1 MATFHEMEEAGRKVV
16 RCFVKGAPDV
26 LLARSSQVRDAD
38 GAARPAAD
46 VRDLVLAEN
55 DRLAGEGLRVLAVAS
70 RDLDPGG
77 FRAEGSLLDEV
88 QGLTLLALVG
98 IVDPPR
104 KEARDAIA
112 LCKEAGIRVRMI
124 TGDHATTAAA
134 IAAQLGIE
142 GRALTGTEFAALS
155 DDELDAQL
163 DEIGVVARVAPEDKV
178 RLVERLKAKG
188 HVVAMTGDGVND
200 APALK
205 RADIG
210 VAMGI
215 TGTEVT
221 KEAGDMIL
229 TDDNFATIV
238 SAVEG
243 GRGIY
248 DNLMKY
254 VRIQLI
260 ELGAFILLFVGAGI
274 FDVANG
280 APLTP
285 LQILWVNFAVDVVL
299 AVGLGF
305 DAAAPGLMRRR
316 PRDASAA
323 IVDRWLGIRTATA
336 AVIMSALALIV
347 VAWGENRY
355 DLVVAT
361 TMGLAT
367 LSLMHIVA
375 ALEAREPTGSIF
387 SRYTL
392 ANRRFLQLIGA
403 ALVLTFLVTSLS
415 PLQRIFDTVSLTT
428 SQWGIC
434 LLGPIV
440 YLAVSELVKLYDRHA
455 GHAELAPGSAA

>member
-1 MATFHEMEEAGRKVV
+1 
-16 RCFVKGAPDV
+16 
-26 LLARSSQVRDAD
+26 
-38 GAARPAAD
+38 
-46 VRDLVLAEN
+46 
-55 DRLAGEGLRVLAVAS
+55 
-70 RDLDPGG
+70 
-77 FRAEGSLLDEV
+77 
-88 QGLTLLALVG
+88 
-98 IVDPPR
+98 
-104 KEARDAIA
+104 
-112 LCKEAGIRVRMI
+112 
-124 TGDHATTAAA
+124 
-134 IAAQLGIE
+134 
-142 GRALTGTEFAALS
+142 
-155 DDELDAQL
+155 
-163 DEIGVVARVAPEDKV
+163 
-178 RLVERLKAKG
+178 
-188 HVVAMTGDGVND
+188 
-200 APALK
+200 
-205 RADIG
+205 
-210 VAMGI
+210 MGI

-280 APLTP
+280 APLNP
-285 LQILWVNFAVDVVL
+285 LQILWVNFAIDVLL
-299 AVGLGF
+299 AIGLGF
-305 DAAAPGLMRRR
+305 DAPVPGLMQRR
-316 PRDASAA
+316 PRDADAS
-323 IVDRWLGIRTATA
+323 VVNRSLGVRLGFLGLVMA
-336 AVIMSALALIV
+336 ALALGV
-347 VAWGENRY
+347 VAWGEHRY

-361 TMGLAT
+361 TMGLTT

-440 YLAVSELVKLYDRHA
+440 YLAVSELVKLYDRHT